1 MQVGEIRIFLS
12 EQTTIIYP
20 CQNKYRYSR
29 VGNFTMTHDQKN
41 ILSVRDMDREEID
54 ALLSSA
60 AKFDRNEFTG
70 HELDNKILAVLF
82 FEPSTRTRM
91 SFSSAMM
98 RLGGKILN
106 LGSVEATSITKGES
120 LSDTIRVISG
130 YADAIVL
137 RHPKEGAAR
146 LASEV
151 ASVPVINGGDGAGQ
165 HPSQTLLDLFTIR
178 KSMRLENIDVG
189 LQGDLRY
196 GRTVHSLADALTKY
210 EGIRLHTIA
219 PEGLDLPNHLKQDL
233 TDAGMEII
241 VHESIEETIPELDVL
256 YVTRLQRE
264 RFPDPAAFASFA
276 ATYRI
281 TPDLLQLAKP
291 SMIVLHP
298 LPRVDEIDPAVD
310 DLACAQYFQQAHY
323 GVPIRMAMLNE
334 VMSS

>member
-1 MQVGEIRIFLS
+1 
-12 EQTTIIYP
+12 
-20 CQNKYRYSR
+20 
-29 VGNFTMTHDQKN
+29 
-41 ILSVRDMDREEID
+41 MDREEID
-54 ALLSSA
+54 ALLTAA
-60 AKFDRNEFTG
+60 AKFDQREFTG
-70 HELDNKILAVLF
+70 HELDGKILAVLF

-106 LGSVEATSITKGES
+106 LGSVEASSIAKGET

-151 ASVPVINGGDGAGQ
+151 ATVPVINGGDGAGQ
-165 HPSQTLLDLFTIR
+165 RPSQTLLDLFTIR

-189 LQGDLRY
+189 LQSDLRY

-210 EGIRLHTIA
+210 NNIRLHTIA

-241 VHESIEETIPELDVL
+241 VHENIEEALPELDVL

-264 RFPDPAAFASFA
+264 RFPDPAAFANFA

-281 TPDLLQLAKP
+281 TPDLLERAKP

-310 DLACAQYFQQAHY
+310 SLPCAKYFQQAHY
-323 GVPIRMAMLNE
+323 GVPVRMAMLHE

>member
-1 MQVGEIRIFLS
+1 
-12 EQTTIIYP
+12 
-20 CQNKYRYSR
+20 
-29 VGNFTMTHDQKN
+29 
-41 ILSVRDMDREEID
+41 MDREEID
-54 ALLSSA
+54 ALLTAA
-60 AKFDRNEFTG
+60 AKFDQREFTG
-70 HELDNKILAVLF
+70 HELDGKILAVLF

-106 LGSVEATSITKGES
+106 LVSVEASSIAKGES

-151 ASVPVINGGDGAGQ
+151 ATVPVINGGDGAGQ

-210 EGIRLHTIA
+210 NNIRLHTIA

-241 VHESIEETIPELDVL
+241 VHENIEEALPELDVL

-264 RFPDPAAFASFA
+264 RFPDPAAFANFA

-281 TPDLLQLAKP
+281 TPDLLERAKP

-310 DLACAQYFQQAHY
+310 SLPCAKYFQQAHY
-323 GVPIRMAMLNE
+323 GVPVRMAMLHE

>member
-1 MQVGEIRIFLS
+1 
-12 EQTTIIYP
+12 
-20 CQNKYRYSR
+20 
-29 VGNFTMTHDQKN
+29 
-41 ILSVRDMDREEID
+41 MDREEID
-54 ALLSSA
+54 ALLTAA
-60 AKFDRNEFTG
+60 AKFDQREFTG
-70 HELDNKILAVLF
+70 HELDGKILAVLF

-106 LGSVEATSITKGES
+106 LGSVEASSIAKGET
-120 LSDTIRVISG
+120 LSDTIRIISG
-130 YADAIVL
+130 SADAIVL

-151 ASVPVINGGDGAGQ
+151 ATVPVINGGDGAGQ

-210 EGIRLHTIA
+210 NNIRLHTIA

-241 VHESIEETIPELDVL
+241 VHENIEEALPELDVL

-264 RFPDPAAFASFA
+264 RFPDPAAFANFA

-281 TPDLLQLAKP
+281 TPDLLERAKP

-310 DLACAQYFQQAHY
+310 SLPCAKYFQQAHY
-323 GVPIRMAMLNE
+323 GVPVRMAMLHE